1 MSAIKLD
8 RKGMNILGYGIVDVE
23 ITRNNV
29 WHAVIEPIKDG
40 QYTQKLNKLVNKVI
54 PEPDARDIYQEILNY
69 KWLQTENL
77 VKAGTLEVGSSLT
90 LKEAAEEWMEK
101 HYPDWKSARPTS
113 WEVSKGHEE
122 LDRETPGTE
131 KEVD

>member
-8 RKGMNILGYGIVDVE
+8 RKGITMLGYGIVDVE

-40 QYTQKLNKLVNKVI
+40 QYTRKLNKLIHKVI
-54 PEPDARDIYQEILNY
+54 SEPEARDIYQEILNY

-77 VKAGTLEVGSSLT
+77 VKAGKLEAGSSLT
-90 LKEAAEEWMEK
+90 LQEAADEWMEK
-101 HYPDWKSARPTS
+101 HYPDWKAARPTS
-113 WEVSKGHEE
+113 WEVS
-122 LDRETPGTE
+122 DRSE
-131 KEVD
+131 KAGGKMPKKKEKF